1 MRISEFIPEG
11 YENRITRA
19 ELVKRT
25 GLPDREIRDM
35 IKRENRTLVQDGRAI
50 LSSSGASG
58 YWISDSVEEISR
70 YWMESENR
78 RRQQYVNDAPIFE
91 LLCRL
96 NGSRVVTV
104 RQHQRR
110 LRGDDR
116 LEIDGQTSLKEA

>member
-19 ELVKRT
+19 ELAKRT
-25 GLPDREIRDM
+25 GLPDRENREL
-35 IKRENRTLVQDGRAI
+35 IKRENRTLVQEGRVI

-58 YWISDSVEEISR
+58 YWISDSLEEITR
-70 YWMESENR
+70 YWRESENR
-78 RRQQYVNDAPIFE
+78 RRQQYINDAPVLE
-91 LLCRL
+91 LLCKL

-110 LRGDDR
+110 LNGGDR